1 MADNKYRVIGTKEK
15 NTYVVDLI
23 QSTCSCIQFY
33 DKVSCKHLVACAYLA
48 DKLIMNVPL
57 NIKFNIRYGQ
67 RKLVRKSYSN
77 SEEDELSPSTTS
89 PIPVP
94 ATSGV
99 AVNRPMTRSQGNI
112 VKGSYLIQTNSKV
125 VKNRIKSNMQY
136 STLNQPDQ
144 PKKRGHPAKP
154 TAALSYD

>member
-1 MADNKYRVIGTKEK
+1 
-15 NTYVVDLI
+15 
-23 QSTCSCIQFY
+23 
-33 DKVSCKHLVACAYLA
+33 
-48 DKLIMNVPL
+48 
-57 NIKFNIRYGQ
+57 
-67 RKLVRKSYSN
+67 
-77 SEEDELSPSTTS
+77 LSPSTTS
-89 PIPVP
+89 PVPVPSTTSPVP

-136 STLNQPDQ
+136 ATLNQPDQ

-154 TAALSYD
+154 IAALSYD